1 MKRFVYQGSRTV
13 HETVVQNDSY
23 LTLFQLK
30 ELVLSVSDEK
40 NGFCHVNLNRPN
52 SESGMNEPNENFPSF
67 DFGFT
72 HSAVASFLDYIYTG
86 QVEFTSE
93 ARAKEIHK
101 G

>member
-1 MKRFVYQGSRTV
+1 MLPQTVKRFVYQGSRA
-13 HETVVQNDSY
+13 NRRPN

-86 QVEFTSE
+86 QVDLTSE